1 MKTPIKNIML
11 ACALSSTFVFSVYA
25 DVTDTIEKS
34 FDVNANSK
42 FSLENI
48 NGKVEI
54 TSWSE
59 QVIKIEAEIRAD
71 SQREFDRVEV
81 KIQQRGEK
89 VSVETDYEESS
100 SWGRNHQSAQVTYK
114 VWLPSDTN
122 LSEIELVNGSLTIEN
137 VSGEVNAQV
146 VNGSIKATGLTSN
159 SEIGSVNGSIKV
171 YYQSIGADLKDIN
184 IETVNGSI
192 KLYLP
197 DDINA
202 NLDLETMHGSI
213 KTEFGISAQEGTFM
227 GNSLRGDI
235 GSGDIDINMESVNG
249 SIKVMKK

>member
-34 FDVNANSK
+34 FDVNANSE

-59 QVIKIEAEIRAD
+59 QVIKIEAIIRAE
-71 SQREFDRVEV
+71 SQNEFDRVEV
-81 KIQQRGEK
+81 KIQQRGDK
-89 VSVETDYEESS
+89 VTVETDYEESS
-100 SWGRNHQSAQVTYK
+100 SWGNHQSAQVTYN

-122 LSEIELVNGSLTIEN
+122 LSGIELVNGSLTIEN
-137 VSGEVNAQV
+137 VAGKVNAQV
-146 VNGSIKATGLTSN
+146 VNGSIKATGLTSD

-171 YYQSIGADLKDIN
+171 YYQSISTDLKDIN

-197 DDINA
+197 DDVNA

-249 SIKVMKK
+249 SIKVFKN

>member
-34 FDVNANSK
+34 FDVNPNSK

-59 QVIKIEAEIRAD
+59 QIIKIEAIVRAE
-71 SQREFDRVEV
+71 SQSEFDRVEV
-81 KIQQRGEK
+81 EIQQRGDK
-89 VSVETDYEESS
+89 VSVKTDYEESS
-100 SWGRNHQSAQVTYK
+100 SWGNNQSAQVTYN

-122 LSEIELVNGSLTIEN
+122 LSEIELVNGSLTIDN
-137 VSGEVNAQV
+137 VAGEVNAQV

-159 SEIGSVNGSIKV
+159 SEIASVNGSIKV
-171 YYQSIGADLKDIN
+171 FYKSISADLKDIN

-197 DDINA
+197 DDVNA

-249 SIKVMKK
+249 SIKVLKD